1 MRRRLFLGGIVV
13 SWVAGA
19 AGMASAL
26 TLDVD
31 YCKPSCQ
38 LQITRAEYF
47 CDRPDLGNWL
57 AGGPAVT
64 VESPG
69 ITPLVF
75 PGSLD
80 RSAPDYSF
88 SLDNLREN
96 ERPWP
101 IPGGRFWLLA
111 SGLLGVAG
119 LSQKFI
125 SRLCTSLAH
134 IPGVVFRS
142 AKNFICGNRFTGV
155 KAKSL

>member
-1 MRRRLFLGGIVV
+1 MRGRLFLGGIVV
-13 SWVAGA
+13 FWVAGA

-26 TLDVD
+26 TLHVD
-31 YCKPSCQ
+31 SCKPSCQ

-47 CDRPDLGNWL
+47 CGHPDLGNRG

-64 VESPG
+64 VTPPD
-69 ITPLVF
+69 ITPLIF
-75 PGSLD
+75 SGSLD
-80 RSAPDYSF
+80 RSAPEFSS
-88 SLDNLREN
+88 SLDNLGKN

-125 SRLCTSLAH
+125 SRLCSSLAH
-134 IPGVVFRS
+134 IPGAVFGS
-142 AKNFICGNRFTGV
+142 TKNFIGGNRFSGV
-155 KAKSL
+155 KVKSP